1 MREVNDGDRAT
12 FPGLSDERIAAII
25 AHDDELED
33 DHYYDLTDYL
43 ARMVDVYG
51 WDGCKEYV
59 RLKYPDGR
67 LTADDMEELLSRV
80 EYLRASRLATLRI
93 TILQASDPQSRE
105 SAHSRESMV
114 KDIIESLE
122 Q

>member
-12 FPGLSDERIAAII
+12 FPGLSDEQIAAII
-25 AHDDELED
+25 AHDDELEA

-59 RLKYPDGR
+59 RLKYPGSR

-80 EYLRASRLATLRI
+80 EYLRASRLAALRI
-93 TILQASDPQSRE
+93 TILQACDPQSDE
-105 SAHSRESMV
+105 SARSRESMV
-114 KDIIESLE
+114 KDIINSLE